1 MRANYDGNG
10 KSIPTVGYITWDDS
24 KQQATINTTMNVYLD
39 APGLAPKILGLE
51 LETNMH
57 SLPLT
62 IELEGPVNFMEDGRM
77 EISLSNKDTVDIDV
91 VIESFL
97 GDSDVFLKI
106 PKNALSINMVS
117 KMTKN

>member
-1 MRANYDGNG
+1 
-10 KSIPTVGYITWDDS
+10 VGYITWDES
-24 KQQATINTTMNVYLD
+24 TQQAIITTTMNVYLD

-51 LETNMH
+51 LHTNMH

-62 IELEGPVNFMEDGRM
+62 IELQGPVKFMEDGRM
-77 EISLSNKDTVDIDV
+77 EITLSNQQTVDIDV

-106 PKNALSINMVS
+106 PKGELSINMVS
-117 KMTKN
+117 KMTKQ